1 MFNMQIQSILLG
13 NYRRRGETRAEGP
26 TTASR
31 AESKPVLC
39 RSPGDLKKML
49 YLSEVLM
56 QNPQVENFEQLVAV
70 VKERSKSEM
79 FFRIDVK
86 PQFEDTPSNWE
97 DRLEAAFT

>member
-1 MFNMQIQSILLG
+1 
-13 NYRRRGETRAEGP
+13 
-26 TTASR
+26 
-31 AESKPVLC
+31 
-39 RSPGDLKKML
+39 ML

-56 QNPQVENFEQLVAV
+56 QNPQVETFDQLLEV

-86 PQFEDTPSNWE
+86 PQFQDVPEDWE